1 MPTISLS
8 IIISSIVSVDILVS
22 RVSVISM
29 TSESEILLETS
40 KLLLLSEIL
49 SLLGS
54 TSEGALSYSLISSI
68 SSSHK

>member
-1 MPTISLS
+1 MSTISLP
-8 IIISSIVSVDILVS
+8 IIISLILFSELKIVSVDILVS
-22 RVSVISM
+22 RMSVISM

-54 TSEGALSYSLISSI
+54 TSHLP
-68 SSSHK
+68 

>member
-1 MPTISLS
+1 MSTISLS
-8 IIISSIVSVDILVS
+8 IIISLILFSELKIVSVDILVS
-22 RVSVISM
+22 RMSVISM

-54 TSEGALSYSLISSI
+54 TSHLP
-68 SSSHK
+68 